1 MPLSLLLD
9 KGSAGSQ
16 LKDRDLGI
24 GKAQEEVLLPSF
36 PWGEFPHNVPASDTS
51 LLHLPK
57 QKDNLGALVLVR
69 AQEMSQQWAR
79 HEGCGRCCVYVC
91 SGLFPL
97 VTNRL
102 CVWAQR

>member
-1 MPLSLLLD
+1 MRQECGFTAPGFLEGKQINLCSTEVPLSLLLD

-36 PWGEFPHNVPASDTS
+36 TWGELPHNVPASETS

-69 AQEMSQQWAR
+69 AQEMSQQ
-79 HEGCGRCCVYVC
+79 
-91 SGLFPL
+91 
-97 VTNRL
+97 
-102 CVWAQR
+102 